1 MKHRFAT
8 LFIFLLA
15 VTAAAANPARAQDR
29 PPLSVAVVNSQAVGQ
44 KATAMAEADKKL
56 KAIQQKLQEVYDR
69 RREEIRNNAEELQAR
84 QSVMPPN
91 VYQQRQR
98 ELNQQMFSLQQQAQ
112 RQRDALIEAWQKQVV
127 SRFRETVVTVIQEL
141 SVERGYTL
149 VVDRGTV
156 MFSSP
161 AYDITAEVIDR
172 VNKRLPKLEFEFDQ
186 EVGPQGNQE

>member
-8 LFIFLLA
+8 LFILLLA
-15 VTAAAANPARAQDR
+15 VTAAVANPARAQDR
-29 PPLSVAVVNSQAVGQ
+29 PPLSVAVVNSQEVGQ
-44 KATAMAEADKKL
+44 KAKAMAEADKKL
-56 KAIQQKLQEVYDR
+56 QAIQQKLQEAYDQK
-69 RREEIRNNAEELQAR
+69 REEIRNNAEELQAR

-98 ELNQQMFSLQQQAQ
+98 ELNQEMFSLQQQAQ
-112 RQRDALIEAWQKQVV
+112 SQRDALIEAWQKQVV

-161 AYDITAEVIDR
+161 AYDITAEVVDR

-186 EVGPQGNQE
+186 EIGPQGNQE

>member
-8 LFIFLLA
+8 LFVFFLA

-29 PPLSVAVVNSQAVGQ
+29 PPLSVAVVNSQEVGQ

-56 KAIQQKLQEVYDR
+56 KAIQQKLQEAYDQ

-98 ELNQQMFSLQQQAQ
+98 ELNQEMFSLQQQAQ
-112 RQRDALIEAWQKQVV
+112 RQRDALIQAWQKQVV